1 MHHKKNDL
9 RQNIDNLISR
19 NTPNK
24 TDISDLLTSKE
35 MSDPVYNSLILKIL
49 EAKALDC
56 LCTKYSKENT
66 QKQISQALAKINQRL
81 FRLFFINIFSFIENR
96 VDEHQSDSVSVTS
109 SISVPDSYES
119 SSSVS
124 SILTED
130 ESISS
135 RSITPQLYSPL
146 HSEVQTK
153 STIVSPDNKNDKL
166 KSRKALF

>member
-81 FRLFFINIFSFIENR
+81 FRLVFYKYFLI
-96 VDEHQSDSVSVTS
+96 
-109 SISVPDSYES
+109 Y
-119 SSSVS
+119 
-124 SILTED
+124 
-130 ESISS
+130 
-135 RSITPQLYSPL
+135 
-146 HSEVQTK
+146 
-153 STIVSPDNKNDKL
+153 
-166 KSRKALF
+166 